1 MRLIDADAFT
11 KWWRETYCDKCKR
24 KKTIDCVGCVDDH
37 FLKCLEKYA
46 PTIDAEPVRHG
57 HWVHTDKTDHFSLE
71 CSVCGFGFTDT
82 KLTYCYDCGA
92 LMDEVTE

>member
-46 PTIDAEPVRHG
+46 PTIDAEPVVRCKDCIHRVKG
-57 HWVHTDKTDHFSLE
+57 AKMCMHPKVIGWDAIEPEDDDFCSYGERSKTND
-71 CSVCGFGFTDT
+71 
-82 KLTYCYDCGA
+82 
-92 LMDEVTE
+92 